1 MGGLAGWEG
10 LEGTGLVVRFRG
22 VGFGGGGRVGWKS
35 WRVGRKGVGL
45 ENKNKNKNKD
55 EDGGAES
62 GA

>member
-22 VGFGGGGRVGWKS
+22 VGFGGGWVGRVGGLDGS
-35 WRVGRKGVGL
+35 SVGL

>member
-1 MGGLAGWEG
+1 MWEC

-22 VGFGGGGRVGWKS
+22 VGLFWGGRVGW
-35 WRVGRKGVGL
+35 RVGRKAVGL

>member
-1 MGGLAGWEG
+1 MLGRWEG

-22 VGFGGGGRVGWKS
+22 VGLGGRGVGRVGGLDGS
-35 WRVGRKGVGL
+35 SVGL

>member
-1 MGGLAGWEG
+1 VGGLAGWEG

-22 VGFGGGGRVGWKS
+22 VGFGGGRVGWKS
-35 WRVGRKGVGL
+35 WRVGRKGVRL
-45 ENKNKNKNKD
+45 ENKNKD